1 MKTKYLIGN
10 IKMNMDKESL
20 IPYFENIREIAENS
34 NNVVGVCV
42 PSVYLDLAERYLNGS
57 KVWYGAQNFY
67 FEDKGTYTGEIS
79 GNMLKDFN
87 AHMVIVGHSERRA
100 MFNETNEDV
109 NKKIKKA
116 LSLGLKPILCFGE
129 TRDERMSGKEK
140 DVVKTQLFEALKDIE
155 KEQLKEIIFAY
166 EPVWAISCGIVA
178 TNAKDDV
185 AATSDIAEEML
196 AYAKGLISQKYNV
209 KNDEIIM
216 LYGGSMKPSNALELL
231 SQKDIDGGLIGGAC
245 LKFDTFKGVIDVEIE

>member
-57 KVWYGAQNFY
+57 KVWYGVQNFY

-155 KEQLKEIIFAY
+155 KERNEKNY
-166 EPVWAISCGIVA
+166 EPLDISTK
-178 TNAKDDV
+178 TNYYFMIRETGGKLTGAYVDGTNDNNWVNPYKDSLV
-185 AATSDIAEEML
+185 GSEAYIIEL
-196 AYAKGLISQKYNV
+196 AYISNSKDVKHVDENVDLYVDQVVNSIIKYLGKEKSAN
-209 KNDEIIM
+209 
-216 LYGGSMKPSNALELL
+216 
-231 SQKDIDGGLIGGAC
+231 
-245 LKFDTFKGVIDVEIE
+245 